1 MMLSTTH
8 CFVIVTTNTGKQ
20 RYEQSNFEFVKSY
33 STKNGTTVE
42 LPKHKNDTCVREEIK
57 QNYSNLK
64 FL

>member
-1 MMLSTTH
+1 MLSTTH
-8 CFVIVTTNTGKQ
+8 CFVIVMTNTGMQ
-20 RYEQSNFEFVKSY
+20 RYEQQSNFEFVKSY

-42 LPKHKNDTCVREEIK
+42 LPKHKNDTCVEEIK